1 MRQIDFGQVAN
12 SYAGSREDIPV
23 TLMDSLYLRN
33 IFLEGKKVV
42 DIGSG
47 TGVLTRKL
55 ALRKADVVGIDPS
68 EELLKQARSLNL
80 TKNFTIPYHQGSS
93 EATGLEDS
101 QYDLVTVMRA
111 WHWFDRA
118 NAIHEIRRIL
128 KAKGTLIVID
138 SGFLSGTPA
147 VEKTFEVLSKYIKNG
162 LMPAGSKAES
172 KLRINGF
179 PVEWFDEWQ
188 QNGFELRD
196 FYKLNYSVNFTKQQW
211 IERVESLSWMAGVDA
226 SIRKTALEELSHSL
240 PDQEIFVVPHEC
252 TVSILRLGET
262 SI

>member
-12 SYAGSREDIPV
+12 SYASSREDIPV
-23 TLMDSLYLRN
+23 NLMDSLYLRN
-33 IFLEGKKVV
+33 IFLEGKKVA

-55 ALRKADVVGIDPS
+55 ALRKADVVGIEPS
-68 EELLKQARSLNL
+68 EVLLEQAVSFNL
-80 TKNFTIPYHQGSS
+80 TKNFTIPYHQGSA
-93 EATGLEDS
+93 EATGLAES

-118 NAIHEIRRIL
+118 KAIQEIKRIL

-138 SGFLSGTPA
+138 SGFLSGGPT
-147 VEKTFEVLSKYIKNG
+147 VEKTFDLFSKYVKNN
-162 LMPAGSKAES
+162 LKPAGSKAES
-172 KLRINGF
+172 NMRINGF

-188 QNGFELRD
+188 QSGFELRD

-211 IERVESLSWMAGVDA
+211 IERVESLSWLAGVDA
-226 SIRKTALEELSHSL
+226 SIRKTALEELSLSL
-240 PDQEIFVVPHEC
+240 PNQEIFVIPHEC
-252 TVSILRLGET
+252 TVSILRHGET